1 MELTP
6 DQVALRDAVR
16 GLLAR
21 HHGDDD
27 SGPWRR
33 LAREIGVAGL
43 AIPERYGGAGAGP
56 VEIHI
61 VLEELGRGLTPA
73 PMLGSAVLATGA
85 LLAAGDDA
93 ACRRLL
99 PGLAAGTTTAAL
111 AWTGPAGHW
120 DPAHVA
126 CRASAAAPDAPRRV
140 SAETRGVPGPASA
153 EAPDV
158 TRRASPEASDVP
170 GRASAEAADAARRVS
185 AEASDVTRPASAKAS
200 GVPGRASAEAPD
212 AADRVSAETPDAPR
226 RVSAEASG
234 VPGHASAEA
243 AFVTGQ
249 AHYVLDGAGAD
260 VLLVA
265 AGGPDGIGLYEVDPA
280 QPGVSRA
287 AVTTLDETRRLATVR
302 LDNAAARR
310 LGQRLDLARL
320 RDLACIALSAEQVGA
335 ARQALGLTV
344 AYTKVRKQFGQA
356 IGSFQGLQHRLADLH
371 VLVESARSLSYAA
384 AEAAAGDD
392 PDLALRA
399 AAARTCCSEALSR
412 VAAEMIQ
419 MHGAIGITWEHEA
432 HRYFKRAHGDA
443 QLLGPPSDH
452 VSRIAAALLDP

>member
-6 DQVALRDAVR
+6 DQMALRDAVR

-73 PMLGSAVLATGA
+73 PMLGSAVLATDA

-126 CRASAAAPDAPRRV
+126 CRASAETPDAP
-140 SAETRGVPGPASA
+140 
-153 EAPDV
+153 
-158 TRRASPEASDVP
+158 
-170 GRASAEAADAARRVS
+170 RRVS

-212 AADRVSAETPDAPR
+212 MARRVSAETP
-226 RVSAEASG
+226 G
-234 VPGHASAEA
+234 VPGRASAEA

-302 LDNAAARR
+302 LDHAAGRR
-310 LGQRLDLARL
+310 LGRSLDLVRL

-335 ARQALGLTV
+335 ARQALDLTV

-384 AEAAAGDD
+384 AEAAAD